1 METLLN
7 CVNVIGMLLK
17 IESLSLYWNPKC
29 PTNTLV
35 KAQLNTEGWKV
46 DTSSKGSS
54 YFQYKRRRFRFHR
67 KTCLAEDQ
75 DDLEQVER
83 SQSAQAASD
92 FVLQDAASQ
101 LSREQ
106 VTLSLITRDFD
117 IHFIMTM
124 HAKMK
129 CRTNDDTVGRVDAT
143 EISLGGFTRLMS

>member
-1 METLLN
+1 MYLKESL
-7 CVNVIGMLLK
+7 LLK

-35 KAQLNTEGWKV
+35 KAQLNTEGWKTLLRKGLATFSINGEDFDFIV
-46 DTSSKGSS
+46 KPVSLKTKMILNKSKEA
-54 YFQYKRRRFRFHR
+54 KVP
-67 KTCLAEDQ
+67 KL
-75 DDLEQVER
+75 LL
-83 SQSAQAASD
+83 D

-124 HAKMK
+124 PAK
-129 CRTNDDTVGRVDAT
+129 
-143 EISLGGFTRLMS
+143 